1 MSVFRRRSRCWLID
15 MASSRKKPARRRSRW
30 ESLYAVMWFMNSFSG
45 RSGQAFKLD
54 MHAKWRCMPL
64 TWPIGLR
71 VPGASWVFVFFFLFF
86 RLFIYYIYIY
96 IWRHGDQMEITFP
109 ARCPQIMLLKQ
120 CIRRAVQEGLKIYIQ
135 VLTRFFFPFSN
146 SVHTC
151 KARPFDVPC
160 SFWRCCTWWTG
171 DRCEWGDQAESWTD
185 TFSGGL
191 ECSVIYIYICYL
203 SLIFENSCMQDEAA
217 MDVISPS
224 SSASEKEPIKDSNQ
238 CQPFLERKKQG
249 QVYIIIN
256 LFLFESEDVSPLQPS
271 TSASARDKAHWQSC
285 RARSM
290 MNLPHR
296 IQYAL

>member
-71 VPGASWVFVFFFLFF
+71 VPGASWVFVFFFVFSSVYL
-86 RLFIYYIYIY
+86 LYIYIY

-135 VLTRFFFPFSN
+135 VLTRFFFPFPIQSIPAKPALL
-146 SVHTC
+146 TC
-151 KARPFDVPC
+151 PA
-160 SFWRCCTWWTG
+160 
-171 DRCEWGDQAESWTD
+171 
-185 TFSGGL
+185 
-191 ECSVIYIYICYL
+191 
-203 SLIFENSCMQDEAA
+203 
-217 MDVISPS
+217 
-224 SSASEKEPIKDSNQ
+224 ASEGAAPGGPEIDVSEVIKRN
-238 CQPFLERKKQG
+238 LERTRSQEG
-249 QVYIIIN
+249 W
-256 LFLFESEDVSPLQPS
+256 SAVS
-271 TSASARDKAHWQSC
+271 
-285 RARSM
+285 
-290 MNLPHR
+290 
-296 IQYAL
+296 